1 MGLKSSELGSDK
13 GPSTLEVVDQRKVLV
28 KE

>member
-13 GPSTLEVVDQRKVLV
+13 GPSALEVMDQRKVLV